1 MKNDH
6 SVALIVTRNSRTDT
20 LKTYII
26 ITTRMKHLAMKN
38 DHSVALIVIRNL
50 RIDTLLSL
58 KLSQMRSLE
67 LNAMAD

>member
-1 MKNDH
+1 MRELIQMKNH

-26 ITTRMKHLAMKN
+26 IPTRMMHLAMKN
-38 DHSVALIVIRNL
+38 DHSVTLIVIKNL

-58 KLSQMRSLE
+58 KLTQMTT
-67 LNAMAD
+67 